1 MAINYT
7 NYAAAEDG
15 GGDWGSYDLPQF
27 DPSTFDFSQFTT
39 PIAPTPIVQPTYTPP
54 ATPTYTAPTT
64 TPTNYFTPFD
74 ASYSLPQ
81 LPQSV
86 LDSIASLN
94 LQNNA
99 YQIPEEIGRAHV

>member
-7 NYAAAEDG
+7 NTLAAEDG

-54 ATPTYTAPTT
+54 ATPTYTAPHPRLIVS
-64 TPTNYFTPFD
+64 TP
-74 ASYSLPQ
+74 
-81 LPQSV
+81 
-86 LDSIASLN
+86 
-94 LQNNA
+94 NNSRSSSSNVKRGA
-99 YQIPEEIGRAHV
+99 LSQHIS